1 MIFFLGSEKI
11 ELTNW
16 KWKCRMNWTK
26 LRKLW
31 LSLPVIN
38 EGWLWSWWKKAN
50 QWMQLVTP
58 KGEPMSFEKL
68 TQPVV
73 LTYLILRVRPSQQGI
88 SHNSRMK
95 QHHISA
101 WLWERTRF
109 QSVETEKNEVKGPTH
124 AAHLECALTSPGCTI
139 ALFSGPKFER
149 IRALDWRIAQ
159 SDRNLGWAGGG
170 MSGASVWH
178 VLV

>member
-101 WLWERTRF
+101 WLWERLKW
-109 QSVETEKNEVKGPTH
+109 KNPVSERGNGKEWGERADPCGP
-124 AAHLECALTSPGCTI
+124 LRMCFYFPRLYNSTI
-139 ALFSGPKFER
+139 FWTQVRK
-149 IRALDWRIAQ
+149 D
-159 SDRNLGWAGGG
+159 
-170 MSGASVWH
+170 
-178 VLV
+178 

>member
-1 MIFFLGSEKI
+1 
-11 ELTNW
+11 
-16 KWKCRMNWTK
+16 MNWTK

-68 TQPVV
+68 TQPVD
-73 LTYLILRVRPSQQGI
+73 LSYTKGPSQQGFLIILGWNSII
-88 SHNSRMK
+88 SQLDYERDWS
-95 QHHISA
+95 
-101 WLWERTRF
+101 ERTRF

-139 ALFSGPKFER
+139 ALFYGPKFER

-178 VLV
+178 VLVFH